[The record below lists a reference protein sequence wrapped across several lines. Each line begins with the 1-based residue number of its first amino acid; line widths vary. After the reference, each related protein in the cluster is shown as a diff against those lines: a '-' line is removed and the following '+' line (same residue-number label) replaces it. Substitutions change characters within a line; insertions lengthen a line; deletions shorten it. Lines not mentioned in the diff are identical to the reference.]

1 MPPSPLTLNL
11 VKKTMIHSRFNKKIF
26 AVGLAL
32 IIIANFLAIMA
43 VYAAPYVPLAPL
55 PGTTETVGGKEVVAN
70 AGNYIKGAFNL
81 AIGIAAALAIIMIIL
96 GGIQYM
102 GSESLGGKSAGR
114 KRINDAVL
122 GLLLALGSYLIL
134 FTINPSLVNFNVNI
148 GAITPPT
155 TPPTRVATNYKLTYT
170 STVFILRYQ
179 ENEYELAYQS
189 STSGNLVRER
199 YENQATCQTV
209 GETAARTGSF
219 TCTKKPKLQGTSL
232 GTPLVPGRTYLTAE
246 PITHQWATQ
255 AQCTTDKNTLS
266 IIHTILNDCGEGA
279 STNIIE
285 ATPTTIEECRTL
297 ANLKRSQGF
306 FIVKNCEPVY
316 P

>member
-11 VKKTMIHSRFNKKIF
+11 VKKTMTHSHFNKKIF
-26 AVGLAL
+26 AIGLGLFLAT
-32 IIIANFLAIMA
+32 NFLAITA

-55 PGTTETVGGKEVVAN
+55 PIGEGGASLTEVTN
-70 AGNYIKGAFNL
+70 AGVYIKGAFNL
-81 AIGIAAALAIIMIIL
+81 AIGIAAALAIIMIII